1 MRFFPWKKKSNLS
14 DEELIQSY
22 HSSGDKAFV
31 GELYIRYAHLMYGVC
46 LKYYRTSTSS
56 AQVRELSQDAV
67 LQIFEKLFESLKTHT
82 PENVKTWLMFVARNY
97 CISELRKMK
106 VKAEKQTRYE
116 KDEEVLAGSDEDVE
130 TDKVVK
136 EQRLQ
141 RLEDAI
147 GALGEEQKI
156 CIELFYL
163 KDKSYKEICDITG
176 MSDKQVKSHIQN
188 GKRNLKLILEQ

>member
-1 MRFFPWKKKSNLS
+1 MRFFPWKKKSHLS
-14 DEELIQSY
+14 DEELIGSY
-22 HSSGDKAFV
+22 HSTGDKAFV

-46 LKYYRTSTSS
+46 LKYY
-56 AQVRELSQDAV
+56 QDREQARDAV
-67 LQIFEKLFESLKTHT
+67 LQIFEKLFDSLQKHT

-97 CISELRKMK
+97 CISDLRKLK
-106 VKAEKQTRYE
+106 VKAEKHSQYE
-116 KDEEVLAGSDEDVE
+116 KDEEEPLSGGEDADEE
-130 TDKVVK
+130 KIIR

-141 RLEDAI
+141 RLEEAI
-147 GALGEEQKI
+147 SALGEEQRQ

-176 MSDKQVKSHIQN
+176 MNEKQVKSHIQN

>member
-1 MRFFPWKKKSNLS
+1 MRFFPWKKKSALS
-14 DEELIQSY
+14 DEELISSY

-46 LKYYRTSTSS
+46 LKYYRDQEKS
-56 AQVRELSQDAV
+56 RDAV
-67 LQIFEKLFESLKTHT
+67 LQIFEKLFESLQKHT

-97 CISELRKMK
+97 CISDLRKMK
-106 VKAEKQTRYE
+106 VHSEKHSRYE
-116 KDEEVLAGSDEDVE
+116 KDEEEPLMPEEDVVHE
-130 TDKVVK
+130 KVIK

-147 GALGEEQKI
+147 SALGDEQKT

-176 MSDKQVKSHIQN
+176 MNEKQVKSHIQN

>member
-14 DEELIQSY
+14 DEELIRSY
-22 HSSGDKAFV
+22 HSTSDKAFV

-46 LKYYRTSTSS
+46 LKYYRD
-56 AQVRELSQDAV
+56 REQARDAV

-97 CISELRKMK
+97 CISDLRKLQ
-106 VKAEKQTRYE
+106 VKAEKQSRYE
-116 KDEEVLAGSDEDVE
+116 KDEEAPLTEDDDFA
-130 TDKVVK
+130 DKLLK

-141 RLEDAI
+141 RLEEAI
-147 GALGEEQKI
+147 SALGDDQRT

-163 KDKSYKEICDITG
+163 KDKSYKEISDITG
-176 MSDKQVKSHIQN
+176 MSEKQVKSHIQN

>member
-1 MRFFPWKKKSNLS
+1 MRFFPWKKKSSLS
-14 DEELIQSY
+14 DEELISSY

-46 LKYYRTSTSS
+46 LKYYRDQEKS
-56 AQVRELSQDAV
+56 RDAV
-67 LQIFEKLFESLKTHT
+67 LQIFEKLFESLQKHT

-97 CISELRKMK
+97 CISDLRKMK
-106 VKAEKQTRYE
+106 VHAEKHSRYE
-116 KDEEVLAGSDEDVE
+116 KDEEEPLMPDEDVLHE
-130 TDKVVK
+130 KVIK

-147 GALGEEQKI
+147 SALGDEQKT

-176 MSDKQVKSHIQN
+176 MNEKQVKSHIQN

>member
-46 LKYYRTSTSS
+46 LKYYRD
-56 AQVRELSQDAV
+56 REQSRDAV

-97 CISELRKMK
+97 CISELRKMQ

-116 KDEEVLAGSDEDVE
+116 KDEAEPWLPEDEVLHE
-130 TDKVVK
+130 KVIK

-147 GALGEEQKI
+147 SALGEEQKI
-156 CIELFYL
+156 CIDLFYL

>member
-1 MRFFPWKKKSNLS
+1 MRFFPWKKKSSLS
-14 DEELIQSY
+14 DGELISSY

-46 LKYYRTSTSS
+46 LKYYRDQEKS
-56 AQVRELSQDAV
+56 RDAV
-67 LQIFEKLFESLKTHT
+67 LQIFEKLFESLQKHT

-97 CISELRKMK
+97 CISDLRKMK
-106 VKAEKQTRYE
+106 VHSEKHSRYE
-116 KDEEVLAGSDEDVE
+116 KDEEEPLMPEEDVVHE
-130 TDKVVK
+130 KVIK

-147 GALGEEQKI
+147 SALGDEQKT

-176 MSDKQVKSHIQN
+176 MNEKQVKSHIQN

>member
-1 MRFFPWKKKSNLS
+1 MRFFPWKKKSSLS
-14 DEELIQSY
+14 DEELIRSY

-46 LKYYRTSTSS
+46 LKYYRD
-56 AQVRELSQDAV
+56 REQSRDAV
-67 LQIFEKLFESLKTHT
+67 LQIFEKLFVSLKTHT

-106 VKAEKQTRYE
+106 VHSEKHSRYE
-116 KDEEVLAGSDEDVE
+116 KDEEEPLMPEEDVLHE
-130 TDKVVK
+130 KVIK

-147 GALGEEQKI
+147 SALGDEQKQ

-163 KDKSYKEICDITG
+163 KDKSYKEISDITG
-176 MSDKQVKSHIQN
+176 MNEKQVKSHIQN

>member
-14 DEELIQSY
+14 DEELIRSY
-22 HSSGDKAFV
+22 HSTSDKAFV

-46 LKYYRTSTSS
+46 LKYYRD
-56 AQVRELSQDAV
+56 REQSRDAV
-67 LQIFEKLFESLKTHT
+67 LQIFEKLFVSLKTHT

-97 CISELRKMK
+97 CISELRKLQ
-106 VKAEKQTRYE
+106 VKAEKQSRYE
-116 KDEEVLAGSDEDVE
+116 KDEAE
-130 TDKVVK
+130 TWNGDDDLPDDKVLK

-141 RLEDAI
+141 RLGDAI
-147 GALGEEQKI
+147 SALGEDQKT

-163 KDKSYKEICDITG
+163 KDKSYKEISAITG

>member
-14 DEELIQSY
+14 DEELISSY
-22 HSSGDKAFV
+22 HQSGDKAFV

-46 LKYYRTSTSS
+46 LKYFRD
-56 AQVRELSQDAV
+56 REQSRDAV
-67 LQIFEKLFESLKTHT
+67 LQVFEKLFVSLKTHT

-97 CISELRKMK
+97 CISELRKLQ

-116 KDEEVLAGSDEDVE
+116 KDEEVLAGGDEDVE
-130 TDKVVK
+130 ADKVVK

-147 GALGEEQKI
+147 SALGEEQKV

-176 MSDKQVKSHIQN
+176 MNDKQVKSHIQN

>member
-14 DEELIQSY
+14 DEELISSY

-46 LKYYRTSTSS
+46 LKYYRD
-56 AQVRELSQDAV
+56 REQSRDAV

-97 CISELRKMK
+97 CISELRKMQ

-116 KDEEVLAGSDEDVE
+116 KDEAEPWLPEDEVLHE
-130 TDKVVK
+130 KVIK

-147 GALGEEQKI
+147 SALGEEQKI

>member
-1 MRFFPWKKKSNLS
+1 MRFFPWKKKSALS
-14 DEELIQSY
+14 DEELIRSY
-22 HSSGDKAFV
+22 HSTGDKAFV

-46 LKYYRTSTSS
+46 LKYYRD
-56 AQVRELSQDAV
+56 REQSRDAV
-67 LQIFEKLFESLKTHT
+67 LQIFEKLFVSLKTHT

-97 CISELRKMK
+97 CISELRKMQ
-106 VKAEKQTRYE
+106 VKAEKHSQYE
-116 KDEEVLAGSDEDVE
+116 KDEEEPLMPEEDVLHE
-130 TDKVVK
+130 KVIK

-147 GALGEEQKI
+147 SALGDEQKV

-176 MSDKQVKSHIQN
+176 MNEKQVKSHIQN

>member
-1 MRFFPWKKKSNLS
+1 MRFFPWKKKSSLS
-14 DEELIQSY
+14 DEELISSY

-46 LKYYRTSTSS
+46 LKYYRDQEKS
-56 AQVRELSQDAV
+56 RDAV
-67 LQIFEKLFESLKTHT
+67 LQIFEKLFESLQKHT

-97 CISELRKMK
+97 CISDLRKMK
-106 VKAEKQTRYE
+106 VHSEKHSRYE
-116 KDEEVLAGSDEDVE
+116 KDEEEPLFGDEDAGE
-130 TDKVVK
+130 EKVIK

-147 GALGEEQKI
+147 SALGDEQKT

-176 MSDKQVKSHIQN
+176 MNEKQVKSHIQN

>member
-14 DEELIQSY
+14 DEELIRSY
-22 HSSGDKAFV
+22 HSTGDKAFV

-46 LKYYRTSTSS
+46 LKYYRD
-56 AQVRELSQDAV
+56 REKSRDAV
-67 LQIFEKLFESLKTHT
+67 LQIFEKLFDSLQKHT

-97 CISELRKMK
+97 CISDLRKQQ
-106 VKAEKQTRYE
+106 VQNERHSQYG
-116 KDEEVLAGSDEDVE
+116 KDEEEVFEEEEDAFAEKVL
-130 TDKVVK
+130 K

-147 GALGEEQKI
+147 NALGAEQRT

-176 MSDKQVKSHIQN
+176 MNEKQVKSHIQN

>member
-1 MRFFPWKKKSNLS
+1 MRFFPWKKKSSLS
-14 DEELIQSY
+14 DEELISSY
-22 HSSGDKAFV
+22 HSTGDKAFV

-46 LKYYRTSTSS
+46 LKYYRD
-56 AQVRELSQDAV
+56 QEKGRDAV
-67 LQIFEKLFESLKTHT
+67 LQIFEKLFESLQKHT

-97 CISELRKMK
+97 CISDLRKMK
-106 VKAEKQTRYE
+106 VHAEKHSRYE
-116 KDEEVLAGSDEDVE
+116 KDEEEPLMPEEDVLHE
-130 TDKVVK
+130 KVIK

-147 GALGEEQKI
+147 SALGDEQKT

-176 MSDKQVKSHIQN
+176 MSEKQVKSHIQN

>member
-1 MRFFPWKKKSNLS
+1 MRFFPWKKKSSLS

-46 LKYYRTSTSS
+46 LKYYRD
-56 AQVRELSQDAV
+56 REQSRDAV
-67 LQIFEKLFESLKTHT
+67 LQIFEKLFGSLKTHT

-97 CISELRKMK
+97 CISELRKLQ
-106 VKAEKQTRYE
+106 VKAEKQSRYA
-116 KDEEVLAGSDEDVE
+116 KDEEVLAGDDEDLID
-130 TDKVVK
+130 DKVLK

-147 GALGEEQKI
+147 STLNEEQKI

-163 KDKSYKEICDITG
+163 KDKSYREIADITG

>member
-1 MRFFPWKKKSNLS
+1 MRFFPWKKKSHLS
-14 DEELIQSY
+14 DEELIRSY
-22 HSSGDKAFV
+22 HESSDKAFV

-46 LKYYRTSTSS
+46 LKYYRD
-56 AQVRELSQDAV
+56 REQARDAV
-67 LQIFEKLFESLKTHT
+67 LQIFEKLFESLQKHT

-97 CISELRKMK
+97 CISELRKQQ
-106 VKAEKQTRYE
+106 VKAERHAQYE
-116 KDEEVLAGSDEDVE
+116 KDEEEIPADEDDVFAE
-130 TDKVVK
+130 KVLK

-147 GALGEEQKI
+147 GALGEEQRQ

-163 KDKSYKEICDITG
+163 RDKSYKEICDITG
-176 MSDKQVKSHIQN
+176 MTEKQVKSHIQN

>member
-14 DEELIQSY
+14 DEELIRSY

-46 LKYYRTSTSS
+46 LKYYRD
-56 AQVRELSQDAV
+56 REQSRDAV

-97 CISELRKMK
+97 CISELRKMQ

>member
-46 LKYYRTSTSS
+46 LKYYRD
-56 AQVRELSQDAV
+56 REQSRDAV

-97 CISELRKMK
+97 CISELRKMQ
-106 VKAEKQTRYE
+106 VKAEKQSRYE
-116 KDEEVLAGSDEDVE
+116 KDEEEPWMPEEEVLHE
-130 TDKVVK
+130 KVIK

-147 GALGEEQKI
+147 SALGEEQKI
-156 CIELFYL
+156 CIDLFYL

-176 MSDKQVKSHIQN
+176 MNDKQVKSHIQN

>member
-46 LKYYRTSTSS
+46 LKYYRD
-56 AQVRELSQDAV
+56 REQSRDAV

-97 CISELRKMK
+97 CISELRKMQ

-116 KDEEVLAGSDEDVE
+116 KDEAEPWLPEEEVLHE
-130 TDKVVK
+130 KVIK

-147 GALGEEQKI
+147 SALGEEQKI
-156 CIELFYL
+156 CIELFYI

>member
-1 MRFFPWKKKSNLS
+1 MRFFPWKKKSSLS
-14 DEELIQSY
+14 DEELISSY

-46 LKYYRTSTSS
+46 LKYYRD
-56 AQVRELSQDAV
+56 REQSRDAV
-67 LQIFEKLFESLKTHT
+67 LQIFEKLFESLQKHT

-97 CISELRKMK
+97 CISDLRKMK
-106 VKAEKQTRYE
+106 VHADKHSRYE
-116 KDEEVLAGSDEDVE
+116 KDEEEPLMPEEDVVHE
-130 TDKVVK
+130 KVIK

-147 GALGEEQKI
+147 SALGDEQKK

-163 KDKSYKEICDITG
+163 KDKSYKEISDITG
-176 MSDKQVKSHIQN
+176 MNEKQVKSHIQN

>member
-1 MRFFPWKKKSNLS
+1 MRFFPWKKKSSLS
-14 DEELIQSY
+14 DEELISSY

-46 LKYYRTSTSS
+46 LKYYRDQEKS
-56 AQVRELSQDAV
+56 RDAV
-67 LQIFEKLFESLKTHT
+67 LQIFEKLFESLQKHT

-97 CISELRKMK
+97 CISDLRKMK
-106 VKAEKQTRYE
+106 VHAEKHLRYE
-116 KDEEVLAGSDEDVE
+116 KDEEEPWMPEEEVQHE
-130 TDKVVK
+130 KVIK

-147 GALGEEQKI
+147 SALGDEQKT

-163 KDKSYKEICDITG
+163 KDRSYKEICDITG
-176 MSDKQVKSHIQN
+176 MNEKQVKSHIQN

>member
-1 MRFFPWKKKSNLS
+1 MRFFPWKKKSSLS
-14 DEELIQSY
+14 DEELISSY

-46 LKYYRTSTSS
+46 LKYYRDQEKS
-56 AQVRELSQDAV
+56 RDAV
-67 LQIFEKLFESLKTHT
+67 LQIFEKLFESLQKHT

-97 CISELRKMK
+97 CISDLRKMK
-106 VKAEKQTRYE
+106 VHSEKHSRYE
-116 KDEEVLAGSDEDVE
+116 KDEEEPLMPEEDVVHE
-130 TDKVVK
+130 KVIK

-147 GALGEEQKI
+147 SALGDEQKT

-176 MSDKQVKSHIQN
+176 MNEKQVKSHIQN

>member
-1 MRFFPWKKKSNLS
+1 MRFFPWKKKSKLS
-14 DEELIQSY
+14 DEELITSY

-46 LKYYRTSTSS
+46 LKYFRD
-56 AQVRELSQDAV
+56 REQSRDAV

-82 PENVKTWLMFVARNY
+82 PEQVKTWLMFVARNY
-97 CISELRKMK
+97 CISELRKMQ
-106 VKAEKQTRYE
+106 VKAGKHSRYE
-116 KDEEVLAGSDEDVE
+116 KEEEEPLMPEEDVLHE
-130 TDKVVK
+130 KVIK

-147 GALGEEQKI
+147 SALGEEQKI

-163 KDKSYKEICDITG
+163 KDKSYKEIADITG